1 MVNTIFLLEGSMRF
15 LSLITIMAVAICA
28 SSAQAQY
35 SSTKNAQYLATIKA
49 VANYK
54 INDEEEYKNVERLRQ
69 DARFNEKLQGMLNKL
84 QNTKT
89 KNSDNKRVLKI
100 LEDAGKEIYDIL
112 K

>member
-1 MVNTIFLLEGSMRF
+1 MRLTTLIIFLG
-15 LSLITIMAVAICA
+15 AAIFA
-28 SSAQAQY
+28 TSAQAQY

-54 INDEEEYKNVERLRQ
+54 INDEEEFRNVEKLRQ
-69 DARFNEKLQGMLNKL
+69 DARFNEKLQTMLNKL
-84 QNTKT
+84 QNSKT
-89 KNSDNKRVLKI
+89 KNSDNKRILKI

>member
-1 MVNTIFLLEGSMRF
+1 MRF
-15 LSLITIMAVAICA
+15 LSLITIIAVAICA
-28 SSAQAQY
+28 GSAQAQY

-89 KNSDNKRVLKI
+89 KNSDNKRILQI

>member
-1 MVNTIFLLEGSMRF
+1 MRF
-15 LSLITIMAVAICA
+15 LFFITVIAVAICT
-28 SSAQAQY
+28 SSAYAQY

-54 INDEEEYKNVERLRQ
+54 INDEEEYKNVEKLRQ
-69 DARFNEKLQGMLNKL
+69 DVRFNEKLQGMLNKL

-89 KNSDNKRVLKI
+89 KNSDNKRVLQI
-100 LEDAGKEIYDIL
+100 LENAGKEIYDIL

>member
-1 MVNTIFLLEGSMRF
+1 MRLTTLIIFLG
-15 LSLITIMAVAICA
+15 VAIFA
-28 SSAQAQY
+28 TSAQAQY

-54 INDEEEYKNVERLRQ
+54 INDEEEFRNVEKLRQ
-69 DARFNEKLQGMLNKL
+69 DARFNEKLQTMLNKL
-84 QNTKT
+84 QNSKT
-89 KNSDNKRVLKI
+89 KNSDNKRILKI

>member
-1 MVNTIFLLEGSMRF
+1 MRF
-15 LSLITIMAVAICA
+15 VSIIAFLSVAFLTF
-28 SSAQAQY
+28 SAEAQY

-54 INDEEEYKNVERLRQ
+54 INDEEEFRNVEKLRQ
-69 DARFNEKLQGMLNKL
+69 DARFNEKLQSMLNKL
-84 QNTKT
+84 QNSKT
-89 KNSDNKRVLKI
+89 KNSDNKRILKI

>member
-1 MVNTIFLLEGSMRF
+1 MRF
-15 LSLITIMAVAICA
+15 VSIIAFLSVAFLTF
-28 SSAQAQY
+28 SAEAQY

-54 INDEEEYKNVERLRQ
+54 INDEEEFSNVEKLRQ
-69 DARFNEKLQGMLNKL
+69 DARFNEKLQSMLNKL
-84 QNTKT
+84 QNSKT
-89 KNSDNKRVLKI
+89 KNSDNKRILKI

>member
-1 MVNTIFLLEGSMRF
+1 MRLTTLMIFFGLVIFSTG
-15 LSLITIMAVAICA
+15 
-28 SSAQAQY
+28 AQAQY

-54 INDEEEYKNVERLRQ
+54 INDEEEFRNVEKLRQ
-69 DARFNEKLQGMLNKL
+69 DARFNEKLQTMLNKL
-84 QNTKT
+84 QNSKT
-89 KNSDNKRVLKI
+89 KNSDNKRILKI